1 MTAPK
6 RGTGL
11 RPAFTRL
18 WAAYLPNY
26 RVERPALY
34 TELGIQTLN
43 DDPSFTNTC
52 AIRVSYA
59 LAKVGLPVTKGGLKI
74 QAGPH
79 KGKRLEP
86 GMRNLANYLARSD
99 RWGEPE
105 KFIGE
110 DAARRGIGRRTGVV
124 AFFFPISGTL
134 FGSPVAQG
142 HIDLIAPSNGF
153 LQCAGQC
160 FFSPEK
166 EIWFWALD

>member
-99 RWGEPE
+99 RRANR
-105 KFIGE
+105 KSLLVKM
-110 DAARRGIGRRTGVV
+110 RRAEVSAG
-124 AFFFPISGTL
+124 AP
-134 FGSPVAQG
+134 GSS
-142 HIDLIAPSNGF
+142 H
-153 LQCAGQC
+153 
-160 FFSPEK
+160 FSSR
-166 EIWFWALD
+166 